1 MGMDVAFLFSGMRIL
16 RRSRALSQ
24 SHTDFVPAHF
34 IIGEIVKFTMAAWF
48 EGALPNLTLPAFG
61 VLEK

>member
-24 SHTDFVPAHF
+24 SYTDFVPAHF
-34 IIGEIVKFTMAAWF
+34 IIGKCSIHDGAWF
-48 EGALPNLTLPAFG
+48 KGALPNLTLPAFE